1 MKVWRQVSCAAQL
14 PRSAVLLQES
24 VSGQGPSLTNPA
36 AAGET
41 VPVGAAALQPSQY
54 TDNAQVCQQLV
65 GFDFAVYLLHFA
77 ALMHAV
83 WS

>member
-1 MKVWRQVSCAAQL
+1 MKVWRRVNCAAQL

-65 GFDFAVYLLHFA
+65 GFDFAVHLLHFTA
-77 ALMHAV
+77 FMHAV
-83 WS
+83 WW